1 MPSYLGEYRDC
12 ASGRDWKIVR
22 AVNSV
27 IEQTF
32 QDFELIIV
40 ADGCD
45 KTIKIITKNFS
56 EYIKPNDDKI
66 ILFEIPKQKIWS
78 GIPRNTGLGNS
89 RGEWNVYLDVDDMFS
104 PTHLEK
110 INQGIEDNPNMNWV
124 YFNEYS
130 YDERISKQKGEDT
143 FTEHY
148 ININQRGK
156 CGTSNIAHKKNLQVR
171 WPIVGNY
178 QHDWRFIQTLRNKCK
193 QYCEIPTPGYCVCH
207 VRGLL
212 DV

>member
-1 MPSYLGEYRDC
+1 MPSCLLEYRDA
-12 ASGRDWKIVR
+12 ASGRDWKIIR

-27 IEQTF
+27 ITQTF

-45 KTIKIITKNFS
+45 KTVEIIKKNFS
-56 EYIKPNDDKI
+56 DYITPNSDKI
-66 ILFEIPKQKIWS
+66 LLFSIPKQKIWA
-78 GIPRNTGLGNS
+78 GVVRNTGLSHS
-89 RGEWNVYLDVDDMFS
+89 RGEWQLYLDIDDLFS

-110 INQGIEDNPNMNWV
+110 INKGIEDNPHVNWV

-130 YDERISKQKGEDT
+130 YDQRLSDDRGEDT
-143 FTEHY
+143 FSEHFIK
-148 ININQRGK
+148 INVRGK
-156 CGTSNIAHKKNLQVR
+156 CGTSNIAHKRDLNVR
-171 WPIVGNY
+171 WSIEGNY
-178 QHDWRFIQTLRNKCK
+178 QHDWRFIQILKQKCK
-193 QYCEIPTPGYCVCH
+193 QFCEIPTPGYCVCH